1 MHPFADAEGITY
13 RKTVSGLEK
22 ILRNGSAYYAG
33 QDKGLR
39 KKIDEMI
46 LESKKKDDPEN
57 DILRIDNI
65 ENDGIA
71 EDVTDLKKALNRF
84 KDTSGDLYMKI
95 VKITNSAADEYNI
108 LGANTFCDNAE
119 LNIATKAEGKPVKN
133 TDISEENENSF
144 DTFLQMIV
152 RKDDKG
158 KLGFTSLMD
167 QAMAKAFSKAPLP
180 EDPVQATQERS
191 IRLREMNDASD
202 VIVKADEF
210 VEAVSDISRITKND
224 MPEEIASLK
233 NSVNQQKQK
242 LRNEKIGMLDDVVD
256 RLEHSKRWRS
266 NSDEYKKMLDSANQ
280 LKTAVHQ
287 HSREYKSASA
297 ERKQELDNNLKK
309 ALEDTGNFTKDYIDE
324 KTGGKAGK
332 KFWTD
337 KGQERTELA
346 RSLEK
351 ITKNLNEEFYPPK
364 PKAKEEERQVNRRT
378 RLTDNTFSDKSKR
391 YADEY
396 YALDTHSNFKACEDS
411 LAKITALNMLLD
423 LKETMPEDTSKSS
436 KLYSDPVVNFLSE
449 RVKECRAFRDLDFDK
464 CTDYN
469 KAEERYNKISD
480 KIIAPASEGY
490 PIDAKYMDSVKRDM
504 LKIKNFKEQL
514 NEQISPSLIREGIRK
529 GGMKI

>member
-1 MHPFADAEGITY
+1 
-13 RKTVSGLEK
+13 
-22 ILRNGSAYYAG
+22 
-33 QDKGLR
+33 
-39 KKIDEMI
+39 
-46 LESKKKDDPEN
+46 
-57 DILRIDNI
+57 
-65 ENDGIA
+65 
-71 EDVTDLKKALNRF
+71 
-84 KDTSGDLYMKI
+84 MKI
-95 VKITNSAADEYNI
+95 VEITNSAADEYNI

-133 TDISEENENSF
+133 TDISKEKEDSF
-144 DTFLQMIV
+144 DTCLQMLV
-152 RKDDKG
+152 KKDDKG
-158 KLGFTSLMD
+158 KTGFTCLMD
-167 QAMAKAFSKAPLP
+167 QAMAQAFSKAPLP
-180 EDPVQATQERS
+180 EDPVQATQERNR
-191 IRLREMNDASD
+191 RLSEMNNASEMLGN
-202 VIVKADEF
+202 AGGL
-210 VEAVSDISRITKND
+210 VEAISEISSITKTD
-224 MPEEIASLK
+224 MPEEISSLK
-233 NSVNQQKQK
+233 SSIDRQKRK
-242 LRNEKIGMLDDVVD
+242 IRNEKIGMLDDVVD

-266 NSDEYKKMLDSANQ
+266 NSDEYREMLDSAKR
-280 LKTAVHQ
+280 LETAVHQ

-297 ERKQELDNNLKK
+297 ERKQELDNILKK
-309 ALEDTGNFTKDYIDE
+309 ALEDTGKFTKDYIDE
-324 KTGGKAGK
+324 KTGGKAEK

-351 ITKNLNEEFYPPK
+351 ITKNLSEEFYPPK

-423 LKETMPEDTSKSS
+423 LKETMPEDTSKNS
-436 KLYSDPVVNFLSE
+436 KLDSDPVVNFLSE

-469 KAEERYNKISD
+469 KAEERYNKINGN
-480 KIIAPASEGY
+480 IIAPASEGY

-514 NEQISPSLIREGIRK
+514 NEQISPSLIREDIRK
-529 GGMKI
+529 GSLKIR